1 MSLATLCTTVQ
12 STPFQ
17 VSCFKGQVNTVC
29 YGYRRNRIFIFVH
42 CIGRLLSRVAAVT
55 TPTGIPQCPPTPT
68 HHARPV
74 NKPIQEQEPQ
84 LCVNKEQLSPAAT
97 VADLG
102 IFLMQS
108 KFLILWYQN

>member
-1 MSLATLCTTVQ
+1 V
-12 STPFQ
+12 P
-17 VSCFKGQVNTVC
+17 
-29 YGYRRNRIFIFVH
+29 

-74 NKPIQEQEPQ
+74 NKPVQELEPQ
-84 LCVNKEQLSPAAT
+84 LCADKQQLSSAVA

-108 KFLILWYQN
+108 KLLTLCL